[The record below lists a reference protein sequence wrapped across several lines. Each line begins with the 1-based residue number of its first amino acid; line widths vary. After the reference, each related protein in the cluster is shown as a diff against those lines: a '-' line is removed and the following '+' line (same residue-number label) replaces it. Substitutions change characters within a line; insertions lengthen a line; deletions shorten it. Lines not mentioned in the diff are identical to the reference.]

1 MALSVASL
9 ISTHLLIPKTSKSR
23 RFTFNS
29 HKHHPTS
36 LSLRPCSASLATVP
50 ASTSFDLRSYRTSLI
65 SVIESELDAALA
77 VHYPENMYEA
87 MRYSVF
93 RSGSKRAPSIM
104 CIAACELFG
113 TPRTAALPTAAALE
127 MVHAASHMHDDLPC
141 MDAAPV
147 RRGRP
152 STHEQF
158 GVGVALLS
166 GDALFPLGFAH
177 VATKT
182 PPDLVPR
189 EALVLVLKEISRT
202 VGCTGMA
209 AGQLLDLT
217 GAAAKGEVEALH
229 VLEKKFGEFA
239 ECSAVCGGILAGA
252 GEDDQATLRQYGRTL
267 GVLYELVDDVLTE
280 SNGRAGKMRSNAS
293 VVRTL
298 GMERAL
304 ELVEQLTAKAKN
316 ELQIFGDRYGDRVV
330 PLYSFVDYAVER
342 GFMVEGREEA
352 VAVTAAATS
361 SAAAS

>member
-9 ISTHLLIPKTSKSR
+9 ISTPVIPKTSKSR
-23 RFTFNS
+23 HFAFNS

-36 LSLRPCSASLATVP
+36 VSLRPCSASLATIR

-65 SVIESELDAALA
+65 SVIESELDAALT

-93 RSGSKRAPSIM
+93 RSGAKRAPSIM

-113 TPRTAALPTAAALE
+113 ALRAAALPTAAALE
-127 MVHAASHMHDDLPC
+127 MIHAASHMHDDLPC

-147 RRGRP
+147 RRGQP
-152 STHEQF
+152 STHAQY

-166 GDALFPLGFAH
+166 GDALFPLGLGH
-177 VATKT
+177 TATKT
-182 PPDLVPR
+182 PSDLVPR

-209 AGQLLDLT
+209 AGQLLDLS
-217 GAAAKGEVEALH
+217 GAAAKGELEVLH
-229 VLEKKFGEFA
+229 VLEKKFGELA

-252 GEDDQATLRQYGRTL
+252 KADDQAKLRQYGRTV

-280 SNGRAGKMRSNAS
+280 SNGSAGKMRSNAS

-304 ELVEQLTAKAKN
+304 ELVEQFKAKAKN
-316 ELQIFGDRYGDRVV
+316 ELQIFGDRYGDRVL

-352 VAVTAAATS
+352 GGVTPAA
-361 SAAAS
+361 SAASR